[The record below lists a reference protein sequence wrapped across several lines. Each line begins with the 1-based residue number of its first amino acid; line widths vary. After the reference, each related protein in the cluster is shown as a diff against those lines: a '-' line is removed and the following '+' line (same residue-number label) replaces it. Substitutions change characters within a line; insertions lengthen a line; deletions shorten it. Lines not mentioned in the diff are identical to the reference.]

1 MVGGGELAVL
11 GGDHEGLWNKVEM
24 FRPLRVLKPLDV
36 LVQSILASQFVGSE
50 KNNNFI
56 LNKPPYFTF

>member
-11 GGDHEGLWNKVEM
+11 GGDHEGLWNKVKM
-24 FRPLRVLKPLDV
+24 LRPLRVLKPLDV

-50 KNNNFI
+50 KNNNLI

>member
-11 GGDHEGLWNKVEM
+11 GGDHEGLRNKVEM

-36 LVQSILASQFVGSE
+36 LIQSILASQFVGSE
-50 KNNNFI
+50 K
-56 LNKPPYFTF
+56 

>member
-36 LVQSILASQFVGSE
+36 LVQSILASQLVGSE
-50 KNNNFI
+50 KNYNLI
-56 LNKPPYFTF
+56 LNKPPYFTI